1 MQHSLCLVAVGRTFS
16 VLLSLEGTANSMC
29 SEVEEPPPLPVQL
42 IFIYKI
48 KGMQEEEREGDKW
61 REASIPSANTYT
73 NTHTTKKAPKAN
85 PLDRHECVCIWL
97 KPAISPVGCQQSAMR
112 NNRGTAMLH

>member
-1 MQHSLCLVAVGRTFS
+1 MQHSLCLVAEGRTFS

-29 SEVEEPPPLPVQL
+29 SGVEGPPPLPVQL

-48 KGMQEEEREGDKW
+48 KGMQEAEEREGDKW
-61 REASIPSANTYT
+61 KKASIPSANTYT
-73 NTHTTKKAPKAN
+73 QTTKKAPKAN

-97 KPAISPVGCQQSAMR
+97 KPAISPAGCQQSDMR
-112 NNRGTAMLH
+112 NNRGTRMLH